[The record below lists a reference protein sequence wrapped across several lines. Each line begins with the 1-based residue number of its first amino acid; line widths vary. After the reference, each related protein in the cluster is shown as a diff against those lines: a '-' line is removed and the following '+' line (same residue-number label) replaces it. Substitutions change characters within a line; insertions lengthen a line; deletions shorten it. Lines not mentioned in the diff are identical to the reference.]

1 MEDRRQESRFRA
13 ELCVQVSGTDAQ
25 GEGFKETVVAT
36 SLSRSGA
43 LLTKVRAEL
52 RCGDLIAID
61 HNGRHAYFR
70 IVWVLNSG
78 MLDGRQ
84 VAIHKLKS
92 QLCPWEELLP
102 AEPVLATNLDG
113 NHG

>member
-1 MEDRRQESRFRA
+1 M
-13 ELCVQVSGTDAQ
+13 
-25 GEGFKETVVAT
+25 AT

-43 LLTKVRAEL
+43 LLTKVRADL

-61 HNGRHAYFR
+61 HNGLHAYFR
-70 IVWVLNSG
+70 IVWVLHSG

-92 QLCPWEELLP
+92 QPCPWEEMLP
-102 AEPVLATNLDG
+102 AEPELATNLDG
-113 NHG
+113 SHG